1 MGDLFNLRRAG
12 ANRPNNPSE
21 PMGALRAPES
31 GDQGPQAMDANIDE
45 TFDFEVVEPEAPCAE
60 QESSPALAVH
70 VPKSGRQFE
79 RRRRRRAI
87 ISAPVRVRSADVT
100 CGPDEIL
107 TTTNVSRT
115 GILFHTSN
123 QTYRRGMKLAV
134 TFPYSASFGNVQAE
148 RPGRVARI
156 NNLADGLQAIAVEFC
171 DALAENLADDRGH
184 DAATEAVPAP
194 SAEELAKL
202 YPEIDAKKP
211 LVLVVDACK
220 ALRETL
226 KTYLS
231 AESYE
236 VIAVATNGEARDT
249 LKIMMPALI
258 IAEVEGENMP
268 GYDLCVHVK
277 STQHLKRIP
286 VMLMTSSA
294 YPSDYASAHSL
305 GAVVCIA
312 KPFRQERFGHVVR
325 MLAPPPEGRE
335 KCAPARPADPTRRHV
350 AASSV
355 KSAHAKSLLV
365 KRFQM
370 GRGK

>member
-1 MGDLFNLRRAG
+1 MGDLFSLRRAG
-12 ANRPNNPSE
+12 ANRPNNPAD
-21 PMGALRAPES
+21 PMGALRARES
-31 GDQGPQAMDANIDE
+31 GDLGPQATDASIDE

-123 QTYRRGMKLAV
+123 QTYRRGMTLAV

-184 DAATEAVPAP
+184 DVAPEAVPAP

-249 LKIMMPALI
+249 LKIMLPALI
-258 IAEVEGENMP
+258 IAEVEGDNMP

-325 MLAPPPEGRE
+325 MLAPPPEGRQR
-335 KCAPARPADPTRRHV
+335 CAPARPADPSRRHV

-355 KSAHAKSLLV
+355 KYAQPKNLSG

-370 GRGK
+370 RRGK